1 MTTDLNTISAVVIIV
16 GGIIIFVLSVYLA
29 GICAPRERWMNVFGA
44 LAGLM
49 IVISF
54 AMALANTLG
63 GGAGLVM
70 PEIGRP
76 SVILI
81 VFALAV
87 RLVTVSRKG
96 KC

>member
-1 MTTDLNTISAVVIIV
+1 
-16 GGIIIFVLSVYLA
+16 
-29 GICAPRERWMNVFGA
+29 
-44 LAGLM
+44 M

-54 AMALANTLG
+54 ALALANTLG